1 MEQKEKHSRQ
11 IVRDILRQIGCG
23 TLNVND
29 TLPSERELARLYHV
43 SRSSVREAMQVLE
56 VIGIVQ
62 IRPKEKTRITSFQ
75 MEPFI
80 RMMAP
85 LLTVKEELVADIAEF
100 RMAVEVRA
108 AMLAARRADAKEL
121 QTIVEAMKRCTQE
134 EQARQLD
141 LQFHQALVRA
151 SGNELLVIALDSVGS
166 LMRSSVNDNRRFR
179 MQSLS
184 PAVLVCQHQQL
195 CTAIRKGQVR
205 QAGALM
211 EAHLN
216 LKKEEEEDQREN
228 CGVCEAGSGNPAGGS
243 GSANRRA
250 AARRH

>member
-11 IVRDILRQIGCG
+11 LVRDILRQIGCG

-85 LLTVKEELVADIAEF
+85 LLTVKEELAADIAEF

-134 EQARQLD
+134 EQARQ
-141 LQFHQALVRA
+141 LVRA